1 SLRVDRLA
9 IACNRS
15 FAMLRLASESS
26 EPGEAKVSLRQ
37 LDKAVSSENLF
48 VVPCLAMMSREMWFS
63 ILNEIGVS
71 DLERVFVMLPPGQ
84 CALCPA
90 NSNGQV
96 DGLLSEMIDCAE
108 RWSGQSVQIIE
119 SADEVPQHHFLNVRE
134 YLKSDHEVDRRNMF
148 TGFVEE
154 LRHSWDETMRVGN
167 RAPDE
172 AARIQRRKQT
182 IQRTLLA
189 DDLQTEITGPSKP
202 ILAPLRQAL
211 IEAIGRN
218 PANAGRVD
226 LLVSE
231 TVADRCVG
239 CLDCLRSC
247 PVHARRQDGEIAV
260 TDLLYCL
267 GCSACIQTCQHD
279 AIDFQAITGL
289 EFLRD

>member
-1 SLRVDRLA
+1 V
-9 IACNRS
+9 
-15 FAMLRLASESS
+15 
-26 EPGEAKVSLRQ
+26 
-37 LDKAVSSENLF
+37 
-48 VVPCLAMMSREMWFS
+48 
-63 ILNEIGVS
+63 
-71 DLERVFVMLPPGQ
+71 
-84 CALCPA
+84 
-90 NSNGQV
+90 
-96 DGLLSEMIDCAE
+96 
-108 RWSGQSVQIIE
+108 
-119 SADEVPQHHFLNVRE
+119 
-134 YLKSDHEVDRRNMF
+134 
-148 TGFVEE
+148 
-154 LRHSWDETMRVGN
+154 
-167 RAPDE
+167 
-172 AARIQRRKQT
+172 RIQRRKQT

-218 PANAGRVD
+218 PANARRVD

-231 TVADRCVG
+231 TVAERCVG

-279 AIDFQAITGL
+279 AIDFQAITGQ